1 MVDPVRVASHCQ
13 SLVRK
18 ASLQNQYRARVK
30 ALVTSKELIPKW
42 KNNNQILATVIIT
55 GFFAK
60 RTEIDHC
67 PNFQNVRVKKE

>member
-1 MVDPVRVASHCQ
+1 MVDPVRVASLSP

-42 KNNNQILATVIIT
+42 KNNNQMKIVMDYVILGDNLQTLI
-55 GFFAK
+55 
-60 RTEIDHC
+60 
-67 PNFQNVRVKKE
+67 P